1 MGKWELIEVPPR
13 IVLMLAEIIR
23 VNSTIYSSDMRL
35 KRNVESLSMGN
46 WSEKLSKVNI
56 FRYNLVNVSSSVEF
70 STDSVSS
77 KREKVIEQ
85 VEERERIGFSAQ
97 EIRQIFPEVV
107 FEDDNGYL
115 GIDYA
120 GLVPILVTA
129 IKEQELKIALLQE
142 EINEMKSKRE

>member
-1 MGKWELIEVPPR
+1 
-13 IVLMLAEIIR
+13 
-23 VNSTIYSSDMRL
+23 MRL